1 MTTTPAETPVI
12 TFVSPLP
19 GFPAHRSFLLV
30 RLDDAGLLY
39 DLRSVEDEQLRFLVA
54 VPGPFFPEYAPE
66 ISTTAVELLDP
77 PDPGRLLVLLVVNLA
92 ESPADATAN
101 LLAPIV
107 IDPVT
112 RRAVQV
118 VLSSNDLSVRAPLV
132 AAASG

>member
-1 MTTTPAETPVI
+1 MTTTATETPVI

-19 GFPAHRSFLLV
+19 GFPAHRAFMLV
-30 RLDDAGLLY
+30 RLDDLGLLY

-66 ISTTAVELLDP
+66 ISSAAVDLLDT
-77 PDPGRLLVLLVVNLA
+77 PDPSRLLVLLVVNPA

-107 IDPVT
+107 VDPVT

-118 VLSSNDLSVRAPLV
+118 VLTNNDLSVRAPLV
-132 AAASG
+132 AAATG

>member
-1 MTTTPAETPVI
+1 MTQTPTETPII
-12 TFVSPLP
+12 TFVYPLP

-66 ISTTAVELLDP
+66 ISTAAVDLLDT
-77 PDPGRLLVLLVVNLA
+77 PDPGRLLVLLVVNPA
-92 ESPADATAN
+92 ESPVDATAN

-107 IDPVT
+107 IDPVS

-118 VLSSNDLSVRAPLV
+118 VLSSGDLSVRTPLV
-132 AAASG
+132 GAATG